1 MPSCRASELG
11 GASPFG
17 EASHFISGAANYCSA
32 RSGSV
37 LAGVAQFLDPLMA
50 LDAATPVASADDLI
64 LDELH
69 VVDASLF
76 PVLLG
81 EVGAGGLEFVGDRG
95 LPLAQI

>member
-1 MPSCRASELG
+1 
-11 GASPFG
+11 
-17 EASHFISGAANYCSA
+17 
-32 RSGSV
+32 
-37 LAGVAQFLDPLMA
+37 MA

-81 EVGAGGLEFVGDRG
+81 EVGGGGLEFVGYRG
-95 LPLAQI
+95 LPRGQI